1 MKILDSAHID
11 MGAINMDNLFEKA
24 IEWYRKGGDYRRAAC
39 ELFSE
44 KELEKYENE
53 RKKSMMADR
62 DKMLQKMLV
71 RCKKLFPI
79 GSLIQSHDGT
89 DHLPNLTISEPYIK
103 YVKHLPFCV
112 DYSSDYKDGER
123 KTIFVDTVRILR
135 NEPYGKSQVCLEQ
148 LLYYMDLPDGDNFKK
163 KGFIDLKEYE
173 KKQIEKK
180 NEELTYLKTLAEKI
194 EQDLDD
200 TKKSIAEVEA
210 YNPSE
215 LTEQKLKEIL
225 KDVTETN

>member
-1 MKILDSAHID
+1 
-11 MGAINMDNLFEKA
+11 MDKLFEKA

-44 KELEKYENE
+44 NELETYENE
-53 RKKSMMADR
+53 RKKNMMVDR
-62 DKMLQKMLV
+62 DKMLQEMLI

-79 GSLIQSHDGT
+79 GSLIQGDNLA
-89 DHLPNLTISEPYIK
+89 DRLPNLTISEPYIQ
-103 YVKHLPFCV
+103 YVKYLPLCV
-112 DYSSDYKDGER
+112 NYSSEYKDGER
-123 KTIFVDTVRILR
+123 KTIFVDTVRIRR
-135 NEPYGKSQVCLEQ
+135 NEPCGKSQVCLEQ
-148 LLYYMDLPDGDNFKK
+148 LLYYMDKPDGDNFKK

-215 LTEQKLKEIL
+215 LTEQKLKDIL
-225 KDVTETN
+225 KDVTETHCHTTKNSTSYI

>member
-1 MKILDSAHID
+1 
-11 MGAINMDNLFEKA
+11 MDKLFNKA
-24 IEWYRKGGDYRRAAC
+24 LEWYRKGGDYRRAAC

-44 KELEKYENE
+44 NELETYENE
-53 RKKSMMADR
+53 RKKNMMVDR
-62 DKMLQKMLV
+62 DKMLQEMLI

-79 GSLIQSHDGT
+79 GSLIQGDNLA
-89 DHLPNLTISEPYIK
+89 DRLPNLTISEPYIQ
-103 YVKHLPFCV
+103 YVKYLPLCV
-112 DYSSDYKDGER
+112 NYSSEYKDGER
-123 KTIFVDTVRILR
+123 KTIFVDTVRIRR
-135 NEPYGKSQVCLEQ
+135 NEPCGKSQVCLEQ
-148 LLYYMDLPDGDNFKK
+148 LLYYMNKPDGDNFKK

-200 TKKSIAEVEA
+200 TKKNIAEVEA

-225 KDVTETN
+225 KDVTETH

>member
-1 MKILDSAHID
+1 
-11 MGAINMDNLFEKA
+11 MDKLFNKA
-24 IEWYRKGGDYRRAAC
+24 LEWYRKGGDYRRAAC

-44 KELEKYENE
+44 NELETYENE
-53 RKKSMMADR
+53 RKKNMMVDR
-62 DKMLQKMLV
+62 DKMLQEMLI

-79 GSLIQSHDGT
+79 GSLIQGDNLA
-89 DHLPNLTISEPYIK
+89 DRLPNLTISEPYIQ
-103 YVKHLPFCV
+103 YVKYLPLCV
-112 DYSSDYKDGER
+112 NYSSEYKDGER
-123 KTIFVDTVRILR
+123 KTIFVDTVRIRR
-135 NEPYGKSQVCLEQ
+135 NEPCGKSQVCLEQ
-148 LLYYMDLPDGDNFKK
+148 LLYYMDKPDGDNFKK

-180 NEELTYLKTLAEKI
+180 NDELTYLKTLAEKL
-194 EQDLDD
+194 EKDLDD

>member
-1 MKILDSAHID
+1 
-11 MGAINMDNLFEKA
+11 MDKLFEKA

-44 KELEKYENE
+44 KELEAYENG
-53 RKKSMMADR
+53 RKKNMMADR
-62 DKMLQKMLV
+62 DKMLQEMLI

-79 GSLIQSHDGT
+79 GSLIQGDNLA
-89 DHLPNLTISEPYIK
+89 DRLPNLTISEPYIQ
-103 YVKHLPFCV
+103 YVKYLPLCV
-112 DYSSDYKDGER
+112 NYSSEYKDGER
-123 KTIFVDTVRILR
+123 KTIFVDTVRIRR
-135 NEPYGKSQVCLEQ
+135 NEPCGKSQVCLEQ
-148 LLYYMDLPDGDNFKK
+148 LLYYMDKPDGDNFKK

-200 TKKSIAEVEA
+200 TKKNIAEVEA

-225 KDVTETN
+225 KDVTETH

>member
-1 MKILDSAHID
+1 
-11 MGAINMDNLFEKA
+11 MDKLFEKA

-44 KELEKYENE
+44 KELEAYENG
-53 RKKSMMADR
+53 RKKNMMADR
-62 DKMLQKMLV
+62 DKMLQEMLI

-79 GSLIQSHDGT
+79 GSLIQGDNLA
-89 DHLPNLTISEPYIK
+89 DRLPNLTISEPYIQ
-103 YVKHLPFCV
+103 YVKYLPLCV
-112 DYSSDYKDGER
+112 NYSSEYKDGER
-123 KTIFVDTVRILR
+123 KTIFVDTVRIRR
-135 NEPYGKSQVCLEQ
+135 NEPCGKSQVCLEQ
-148 LLYYMDLPDGDNFKK
+148 LLYYMDKPDGDNFKK

-180 NEELTYLKTLAEKI
+180 NEELTYLKTLAEKL
-194 EQDLDD
+194 EKDLDD

-225 KDVTETN
+225 KDVTETH

>member
-1 MKILDSAHID
+1 
-11 MGAINMDNLFEKA
+11 MDKLFNKA
-24 IEWYRKGGDYRRAAC
+24 LEWYRKGGDYRRAAC

-44 KELEKYENE
+44 NELETYENE
-53 RKKSMMADR
+53 RKKNMMVDR
-62 DKMLQKMLV
+62 DKMLQEMLI

-79 GSLIQSHDGT
+79 GSLIQGDNLA
-89 DHLPNLTISEPYIK
+89 DRLPNLTISEPYIQ
-103 YVKHLPFCV
+103 YVKYLPLCV
-112 DYSSDYKDGER
+112 NYSSEYKYGER
-123 KTIFVDTVRILR
+123 KTIFVDTVRIRR
-135 NEPYGKSQVCLEQ
+135 NEPCGKSQVCLEQ
-148 LLYYMDLPDGDNFKK
+148 LLYYMDKPDGDNFKK

-215 LTEQKLKEIL
+215 LTEQKLKDIL
-225 KDVTETN
+225 KDVTETH

>member
-11 MGAINMDNLFEKA
+11 MGAINMDKLFEKA

-53 RKKSMMADR
+53 RKKSMMTDR

-123 KTIFVDTVRILR
+123 KTIFVDTVRILI
-135 NEPYGKSQVCLEQ
+135 NEPWKKSQVCLEE
-148 LLYYMDLPDGDNFKK
+148 LLYYMDLPDGDKFKK

-180 NEELTYLKTLAEKI
+180 NDELTYLKTLAEKI

-225 KDVTETN
+225 KDVTETS

>member
-1 MKILDSAHID
+1 
-11 MGAINMDNLFEKA
+11 MDKLFNKA
-24 IEWYRKGGDYRRAAC
+24 LEWYRKGGDYRRAAC

-44 KELEKYENE
+44 KELEAYENG
-53 RKKSMMADR
+53 RKKNMMADR
-62 DKMLQKMLV
+62 DKMLQEMLI

-79 GSLIQSHDGT
+79 GSLIQGDNLA
-89 DHLPNLTISEPYIK
+89 DRLPNLTISEPYIQ
-103 YVKHLPFCV
+103 YVKYLPLCV
-112 DYSSDYKDGER
+112 NYSSEYKDGER
-123 KTIFVDTVRILR
+123 KTIFVDTVRIRR
-135 NEPYGKSQVCLEQ
+135 NEPCGKSQVCLEQ
-148 LLYYMDLPDGDNFKK
+148 LLYYMDKPDGDNFKK

-200 TKKSIAEVEA
+200 TKKNIAEVEA

-225 KDVTETN
+225 KDVTETH

>member
-1 MKILDSAHID
+1 
-11 MGAINMDNLFEKA
+11 MDKLFNKA

-44 KELEKYENE
+44 KELEAYENG
-53 RKKSMMADR
+53 RKKNMMADR
-62 DKMLQKMLV
+62 DKMLQEMLI

-79 GSLIQSHDGT
+79 GSLIQGDNLA
-89 DHLPNLTISEPYIK
+89 DRLPNLTISEPYIQ
-103 YVKHLPFCV
+103 YVKYLPLCV
-112 DYSSDYKDGER
+112 NYSSEYKDGER
-123 KTIFVDTVRILR
+123 KTIFVDTVRIRR
-135 NEPYGKSQVCLEQ
+135 NEPCGKSQVCLEE
-148 LLYYMDLPDGDNFKK
+148 LLYYMDKPDGDNFKK

-225 KDVTETN
+225 KDVTEIN

>member
-53 RKKSMMADR
+53 RKKSMMTDR

-123 KTIFVDTVRILR
+123 KTIFVDTIRILR
-135 NEPYGKSQVCLEQ
+135 NEPCGKSQVCLEQ
-148 LLYYMDLPDGDNFKK
+148 LLYYMDIPDGDNFKK

-180 NEELTYLKTLAEKI
+180 NDELTYLKTLAEKI

-225 KDVTETN
+225 KDVMETH

>member
-1 MKILDSAHID
+1 MILDSAHID
-11 MGAINMDNLFEKA
+11 MGVIDMDNLFEKA

-44 KELEKYENE
+44 KKLEAYENG
-53 RKKSMMADR
+53 RKKNMMTDR

-89 DHLPNLTISEPYIK
+89 DHLPNLTISEPYIQD
-103 YVKHLPFCV
+103 VKHLPFCV
-112 DYSSDYKDGER
+112 DYSSDYEDGER
-123 KTIFVDTVRILR
+123 KTIFVDTVRIRR
-135 NEPYGKSQVCLEQ
+135 NEPWINSQVCLEE
-148 LLYYMDLPDGDNFKK
+148 LLYYMDIPDGDNFKK

-194 EQDLDD
+194 EKDLDD
-200 TKKSIAEVEA
+200 TKKKIAEVEA

-225 KDVTETN
+225 KDVTETH

>member
-1 MKILDSAHID
+1 
-11 MGAINMDNLFEKA
+11 MDKLFEKA

-44 KELEKYENE
+44 KELEAYENG
-53 RKKSMMADR
+53 RKKNMMADR
-62 DKMLQKMLV
+62 DKMLQEMLI

-79 GSLIQSHDGT
+79 GSLIQGDNLA
-89 DHLPNLTISEPYIK
+89 DRLPNLTISEPYIQ
-103 YVKHLPFCV
+103 YVKYLPLCV
-112 DYSSDYKDGER
+112 NYSSEYKDGER
-123 KTIFVDTVRILR
+123 KTIFADTVRIRR
-135 NEPYGKSQVCLEQ
+135 NEPCGKSQVCLEQ
-148 LLYYMDLPDGDNFKK
+148 LLYYMDKPDGDNFKK

>member
-180 NEELTYLKTLAEKI
+180 NDELTYLKTLAEKI

>member
-1 MKILDSAHID
+1 
-11 MGAINMDNLFEKA
+11 MDKLFEKA

-44 KELEKYENE
+44 KELEAYENG
-53 RKKSMMADR
+53 RKKNMMADR
-62 DKMLQKMLV
+62 DKMLQEMLI

-79 GSLIQSHDGT
+79 GSLIQGDNLA
-89 DHLPNLTISEPYIK
+89 DRLPNLTISEPYIQ
-103 YVKHLPFCV
+103 YVKYLPLCV
-112 DYSSDYKDGER
+112 NYSSEYKDGER
-123 KTIFVDTVRILR
+123 KTIFVDTVRIRR
-135 NEPYGKSQVCLEQ
+135 NEPCGKSQVCLEQ
-148 LLYYMDLPDGDNFKK
+148 LLYYMDKPDGDNFKK

-194 EQDLDD
+194 EKDLDD
-200 TKKSIAEVEA
+200 TKKNIAEVEA

-215 LTEQKLKEIL
+215 LTEQKLKDIL
-225 KDVTETN
+225 KDVTETH

>member
-1 MKILDSAHID
+1 
-11 MGAINMDNLFEKA
+11 MDKLFEKA

-44 KELEKYENE
+44 KELEAYENG
-53 RKKSMMADR
+53 RKKNMMADR
-62 DKMLQKMLV
+62 DKMLQEMLI

-79 GSLIQSHDGT
+79 GSLIQGDNLA
-89 DHLPNLTISEPYIK
+89 DRLPNLTISEPYIQ
-103 YVKHLPFCV
+103 YVKYLPLCV
-112 DYSSDYKDGER
+112 NYSSEYKDGER
-123 KTIFVDTVRILR
+123 KTIFVDTVRIRR
-135 NEPYGKSQVCLEQ
+135 NEPCGKSQVCLEQ
-148 LLYYMDLPDGDNFKK
+148 LLYYMDKPDGDNFKK

-215 LTEQKLKEIL
+215 LTEQKLKDIL
-225 KDVTETN
+225 KDVTETH

>member
-1 MKILDSAHID
+1 
-11 MGAINMDNLFEKA
+11 MDKLFNKA
-24 IEWYRKGGDYRRAAC
+24 LEWYRKGGDYRRAAC

-44 KELEKYENE
+44 KELEAYENG
-53 RKKSMMADR
+53 RKKNMMADR
-62 DKMLQKMLV
+62 DKMLQEMLI

-79 GSLIQSHDGT
+79 GSLIQGDNLA
-89 DHLPNLTISEPYIK
+89 DRLPNLTISEPYIQ
-103 YVKHLPFCV
+103 YVKYLPLCV
-112 DYSSDYKDGER
+112 NYSSEYKDGER
-123 KTIFVDTVRILR
+123 KTIFVDTVRIRR
-135 NEPYGKSQVCLEQ
+135 NEPCGKSQVCLEQ
-148 LLYYMDLPDGDNFKK
+148 LLYYMDKPDGDNFKK

>member
-1 MKILDSAHID
+1 
-11 MGAINMDNLFEKA
+11 MDKLFEKA

-44 KELEKYENE
+44 KELEAYENG
-53 RKKSMMADR
+53 RKKNMMADR

-148 LLYYMDLPDGDNFKK
+148 LLYYMDIPDGDNFKK

-180 NEELTYLKTLAEKI
+180 NDELTYLKTLSEKI

-225 KDVTETN
+225 KDVTEIN

>member
-225 KDVTETN
+225 KDVTEIN

>member
-1 MKILDSAHID
+1 
-11 MGAINMDNLFEKA
+11 MDKLFEKA

-44 KELEKYENE
+44 KELEAYENG
-53 RKKSMMADR
+53 RKKNMMTDR
-62 DKMLQKMLV
+62 DKMLQEMLV
-71 RCKKLFPI
+71 RSKKLFPI
-79 GSLIQSHDGT
+79 GSLIQGDNLA
-89 DHLPNLTISEPYIK
+89 DRLPNLTISEPYIQ
-103 YVKHLPFCV
+103 YVKYLPLCV
-112 DYSSDYKDGER
+112 NYSSEYKDGER
-123 KTIFVDTVRILR
+123 KTIFVDTVRIRR
-135 NEPYGKSQVCLEQ
+135 NEPCGKSQVCLEQ
-148 LLYYMDLPDGDNFKK
+148 LLYYMDKPDGDNFKK

-180 NEELTYLKTLAEKI
+180 NDELTYLKTLAEKI

>member
-1 MKILDSAHID
+1 
-11 MGAINMDNLFEKA
+11 MDKLFNKA
-24 IEWYRKGGDYRRAAC
+24 LEWYRKGGDYRRAAC

-44 KELEKYENE
+44 NELETYENE
-53 RKKSMMADR
+53 RKKNMMVDR
-62 DKMLQKMLV
+62 DKMLQEMLI

-79 GSLIQSHDGT
+79 GSLIQGDNLA
-89 DHLPNLTISEPYIK
+89 DRLPNLTISEPYIQ
-103 YVKHLPFCV
+103 YVKYLPLCV
-112 DYSSDYKDGER
+112 NYSSEYKDGER
-123 KTIFVDTVRILR
+123 KTIFVDTVRIRR
-135 NEPYGKSQVCLEQ
+135 NEPCGKSQVCLEQ
-148 LLYYMDLPDGDNFKK
+148 LLYYMDKPDGDNFKK

>member
-1 MKILDSAHID
+1 
-11 MGAINMDNLFEKA
+11 MDKLFNKA
-24 IEWYRKGGDYRRAAC
+24 LEWYRKGGDYRRAAC

-44 KELEKYENE
+44 NELETYENE
-53 RKKSMMADR
+53 RKKNMMVDR
-62 DKMLQKMLV
+62 DKMLQEMLI

-79 GSLIQSHDGT
+79 GSLIQGDNLA
-89 DHLPNLTISEPYIK
+89 DRLPNLTISEPYIQ
-103 YVKHLPFCV
+103 YVKYLPLCV
-112 DYSSDYKDGER
+112 NYSSEYKDGER
-123 KTIFVDTVRILR
+123 KTIFVDTVRIRR
-135 NEPYGKSQVCLEQ
+135 NEPCGKSQVCLEQ
-148 LLYYMDLPDGDNFKK
+148 LLYYMDKPDGDNFKK

-225 KDVTETN
+225 KDVTETH

>member
-1 MKILDSAHID
+1 
-11 MGAINMDNLFEKA
+11 MDKLFNKA
-24 IEWYRKGGDYRRAAC
+24 LEWYRKGGDYRRAAC

-44 KELEKYENE
+44 KELEAYENG
-53 RKKSMMADR
+53 RKKNMMADR
-62 DKMLQKMLV
+62 DKMLQEMLI

-79 GSLIQSHDGT
+79 GSLIQGDNLA
-89 DHLPNLTISEPYIK
+89 DRLPNLTISEPYIQ
-103 YVKHLPFCV
+103 YVKYLPLCV
-112 DYSSDYKDGER
+112 NYSSEYKDGER
-123 KTIFVDTVRILR
+123 KTIFVDTVRIRR
-135 NEPYGKSQVCLEQ
+135 NEPCGKSQVCLEQ
-148 LLYYMDLPDGDNFKK
+148 LLYYMDKPDGDNFKK

-180 NEELTYLKTLAEKI
+180 NDELTYLKTLAEKI

-225 KDVTETN
+225 KDVTETH

>member
-1 MKILDSAHID
+1 
-11 MGAINMDNLFEKA
+11 MDKLFEKA

-44 KELEKYENE
+44 NELETYENE
-53 RKKSMMADR
+53 RKKNMMVDR
-62 DKMLQKMLV
+62 DKMLQEMLI

-79 GSLIQSHDGT
+79 GSLIQGDNLA
-89 DHLPNLTISEPYIK
+89 DRLPNLTISEPYIQ
-103 YVKHLPFCV
+103 YVKYLPLCV
-112 DYSSDYKDGER
+112 NYSSEYKYGER
-123 KTIFVDTVRILR
+123 KTIFVDTVRIRR
-135 NEPYGKSQVCLEQ
+135 NEPCGKSQVCLEQ
-148 LLYYMDLPDGDNFKK
+148 LLYYMDKPDGDNFKK

-200 TKKSIAEVEA
+200 TKKSIAEVEV

-215 LTEQKLKEIL
+215 LTEQKLKDIL
-225 KDVTETN
+225 KDVTETH

>member
-1 MKILDSAHID
+1 
-11 MGAINMDNLFEKA
+11 MDKLFEKA

-44 KELEKYENE
+44 KELEAYENG
-53 RKKSMMADR
+53 RKKNMMADR
-62 DKMLQKMLV
+62 DKMLQEMLI

-79 GSLIQSHDGT
+79 GSLIQGDNLA
-89 DHLPNLTISEPYIK
+89 DRLPNLTISEPYIQ
-103 YVKHLPFCV
+103 YVKYLPLCV
-112 DYSSDYKDGER
+112 NYSSEYKDGER
-123 KTIFVDTVRILR
+123 KTIFVDTVRIRR
-135 NEPYGKSQVCLEQ
+135 NEPCGKSQVCLEQ
-148 LLYYMDLPDGDNFKK
+148 LLYYMDKPDGDNFKK

-180 NEELTYLKTLAEKI
+180 NDELTYLKTLAEKI

-225 KDVTETN
+225 KDVTETH

>member
-1 MKILDSAHID
+1 
-11 MGAINMDNLFEKA
+11 MDKLFEKA

-44 KELEKYENE
+44 KELEAYENG
-53 RKKSMMADR
+53 RKKNMMADR
-62 DKMLQKMLV
+62 DKMLQEMLI

-79 GSLIQSHDGT
+79 GSLIQGDNLA
-89 DHLPNLTISEPYIK
+89 DRLPNLTISEPYIQ
-103 YVKHLPFCV
+103 YVKYLPLCV
-112 DYSSDYKDGER
+112 NYSSEYKDGER
-123 KTIFVDTVRILR
+123 KTIFVDTVRIRR
-135 NEPYGKSQVCLEQ
+135 NEPCGKSQVCLEQ
-148 LLYYMDLPDGDNFKK
+148 LLYYMDKPDGDNFKK

-200 TKKSIAEVEA
+200 TKKNIAEVEA

-215 LTEQKLKEIL
+215 LTEQKLKDIL
-225 KDVTETN
+225 KDVTETH

>member
-1 MKILDSAHID
+1 MKILDSAHIG

-53 RKKSMMADR
+53 RKKNMMADR
-62 DKMLQKMLV
+62 DKMLQEMLV

-123 KTIFVDTVRILR
+123 KTIFVDTIRIMR
-135 NEPYGKSQVCLEQ
+135 NEPWKKSQVCLEE
-148 LLYYMDLPDGDNFKK
+148 LLYYMDKPDGDNLKK

-180 NEELTYLKTLAEKI
+180 NDELTYLKTLAEKI

-225 KDVTETN
+225 KDVTEIN

>member
-1 MKILDSAHID
+1 MTILDSAHID

-53 RKKSMMADR
+53 RKKNMMADR
-62 DKMLQKMLV
+62 DKMLQEMLV

-123 KTIFVDTVRILR
+123 KTIFVDTIRIMR
-135 NEPYGKSQVCLEQ
+135 NEPWKKSQVCLEE
-148 LLYYMDLPDGDNFKK
+148 LLYYMDKPDGDNLKK

-180 NEELTYLKTLAEKI
+180 NEELTYLKTRAEKI

>member
-1 MKILDSAHID
+1 
-11 MGAINMDNLFEKA
+11 MDKLFEKA

-44 KELEKYENE
+44 KELEAYENG
-53 RKKSMMADR
+53 RKKNMMTDR

-79 GSLIQSHDGT
+79 GSLIQGHDGT
-89 DHLPNLTISEPYIK
+89 DHLPNLTISEPYIQ

-112 DYSSDYKDGER
+112 NYSSEYKDGER
-123 KTIFVDTVRILR
+123 KTIFVDTVRIRR
-135 NEPYGKSQVCLEQ
+135 NEPCGKSQVCLEQ
-148 LLYYMDLPDGDNFKK
+148 LLYYMDKPDGDNFKK

-180 NEELTYLKTLAEKI
+180 NDELTYLKTLAEKI

>member
-1 MKILDSAHID
+1 
-11 MGAINMDNLFEKA
+11 MDKLFEKA

-44 KELEKYENE
+44 KELEAYENG
-53 RKKSMMADR
+53 RKKNMMADR
-62 DKMLQKMLV
+62 DKMLQEMLI

-79 GSLIQSHDGT
+79 GSLIQGDNLA
-89 DHLPNLTISEPYIK
+89 DRLPNLTISEPYIQ
-103 YVKHLPFCV
+103 YVKYLPLCV
-112 DYSSDYKDGER
+112 NYSSEYKDGER
-123 KTIFVDTVRILR
+123 KTIFVDTVRIRR
-135 NEPYGKSQVCLEQ
+135 NEPCGKSQVCLEQ
-148 LLYYMDLPDGDNFKK
+148 LLYYMDKPDGDNFKK

-225 KDVTETN
+225 KDVTETH

>member
-1 MKILDSAHID
+1 
-11 MGAINMDNLFEKA
+11 MDKLFEKA

-53 RKKSMMADR
+53 RKKSMMTDR

-200 TKKSIAEVEA
+200 TKKNIAEVEA

-225 KDVTETN
+225 KDVTETH

>member
-1 MKILDSAHID
+1 
-11 MGAINMDNLFEKA
+11 MDKLFEKA

-44 KELEKYENE
+44 KELEAYENG
-53 RKKSMMADR
+53 RKKNMMTDR

-71 RCKKLFPI
+71 HCKKLFPI
-79 GSLIQSHDGT
+79 GSLIQGDDFSDR
-89 DHLPNLTISEPYIK
+89 LPNLTINEPYIQD
-103 YVKHLPFCV
+103 VKHLPFCV

-123 KTIFVDTVRILR
+123 KTIFVDTVRIRR
-135 NEPYGKSQVCLEQ
+135 NEPCGKSQVCLEQ
-148 LLYYMDLPDGDNFKK
+148 LLYYMDKPDGDNFKK

-173 KKQIEKK
+173 KRQIEKK

-225 KDVTETN
+225 KDVTETH

>member
-1 MKILDSAHID
+1 
-11 MGAINMDNLFEKA
+11 MDKLFEKA

-44 KELEKYENE
+44 KELEAYENG
-53 RKKSMMADR
+53 RKKSMMTDR

-79 GSLIQSHDGT
+79 GSLIQGHDGT
-89 DHLPNLTISEPYIK
+89 DHLPHLTTSEPYIQD
-103 YVKHLPFCV
+103 VDRLPFCV
-112 DYSSDYKDGER
+112 DYSSEYKDGER
-123 KTIFVDTVRILR
+123 KTIFVDTVRIRR
-135 NEPYGKSQVCLEQ
+135 NDPWIKSQVCLEE
-148 LLYYMDLPDGDNFKK
+148 LLYYMDKPDGDNFKK

-180 NEELTYLKTLAEKI
+180 NDELTYLKTLAEKI
-194 EQDLDD
+194 EQELDD

-225 KDVTETN
+225 KDVTETH

>member
-1 MKILDSAHID
+1 
-11 MGAINMDNLFEKA
+11 MDKLFKKA

-39 ELFSE
+39 ELFSA
-44 KELEKYENE
+44 KELEVYENG
-53 RKKSMMADR
+53 RKKNMMADR

-148 LLYYMDLPDGDNFKK
+148 LLYYMDIPDGDNFKK

-180 NEELTYLKTLAEKI
+180 NDELTYLKTLAEKI

-225 KDVTETN
+225 KDVTEIN

>member
-1 MKILDSAHID
+1 
-11 MGAINMDNLFEKA
+11 MDKLFEKA

-44 KELEKYENE
+44 KELEKYENG
-53 RKKSMMADR
+53 RKKNMMADR
-62 DKMLQKMLV
+62 DKMLQEMLI

-79 GSLIQSHDGT
+79 GSLIQGD
-89 DHLPNLTISEPYIK
+89 DFADRLPNLTISEPYIQDVK
-103 YVKHLPFCV
+103 YLPLCV
-112 DYSSDYKDGER
+112 NYSSEYKYGER
-123 KTIFVDTVRILR
+123 KTIFVDTVRIRR
-135 NEPYGKSQVCLEQ
+135 NEPCGKSQVCLEQ
-148 LLYYMDLPDGDNFKK
+148 LLYYMDKPDGDNFKK

-200 TKKSIAEVEA
+200 TKKSIAEVEV

-215 LTEQKLKEIL
+215 LTEQKLKDIL
-225 KDVTETN
+225 KDVTETH

>member
-1 MKILDSAHID
+1 
-11 MGAINMDNLFEKA
+11 MDKLFEKA

-44 KELEKYENE
+44 KELEAYENG
-53 RKKSMMADR
+53 RKKNMMADR
-62 DKMLQKMLV
+62 DKMLQEMLI

-79 GSLIQSHDGT
+79 GSLIQGDNLA
-89 DHLPNLTISEPYIK
+89 DRLPNLTISEPYIQ
-103 YVKHLPFCV
+103 YVKYLPLCV
-112 DYSSDYKDGER
+112 NYSSEYKDGER
-123 KTIFVDTVRILR
+123 KTIFVDTVRIRR
-135 NEPYGKSQVCLEQ
+135 NEPCGKSQVCLEQ
-148 LLYYMDLPDGDNFKK
+148 LLYYMDKPDGDNFKK

-180 NEELTYLKTLAEKI
+180 NEELRYLKTLAEKI

-200 TKKSIAEVEA
+200 TKKNIAEVEA

-225 KDVTETN
+225 KDVTETH